1 MSAQELFAAIGF
13 AFVIVFPNL
22 ALMTL
27 GYGMQ
32 RRDVVNANFIEVA
45 SSMVFNYCLPC
56 LLFFS
61 VLKSDVQI
69 LAQSKLL
76 LAGFIT
82 TFTLFFLAEIYA
94 KFFISDPKDK
104 GVFVQ
109 GVFRSNMAIISLA
122 TVSNAYGS
130 EGLGVGAV
138 YMGVITILYNI
149 LAVITLSRTT
159 QNTGGLFTQ
168 AKSILIKII
177 KNPLIIALV
186 SAFVYK
192 ALDLPM
198 LPEFINKTGALL
210 GAVALPLALICAGAT
225 LDVKS
230 MMSLSG
236 LSMQASIGRIIVAP
250 ILTVVVGVL
259 MKLPPLHFGVLF
271 LMVASP
277 AAAASYVMAKA
288 MGGNDVLAANILGF
302 TTVFGMIGMAIGMA
316 FLRALGWV

>member
-1 MSAQELFAAIGF
+1 MLQAIGF
-13 AFVIVFPNL
+13 AFSIVLPNL
-22 ALMTL
+22 FLMAL
-27 GYGMQ
+27 GYDMK
-32 RRDVVNANFIEVA
+32 RRSALNAEFIEVA
-45 SSMVFNYCLPC
+45 SSIVFNYCLPC

-82 TFTLFFLAEIYA
+82 TFTLFFLAEI
-94 KFFISDPKDK
+94 FISELKDK

-109 GVFRSNMAIISLA
+109 GVFRSNMAIVSLA
-122 TVSNAYGS
+122 TVFNAYGS
-130 EGLGVGAV
+130 EGLGVGAI
-138 YMGVITILYNI
+138 YMGVITILYNV

-159 QNTGGLFTQ
+159 QKADSVFMQ
-168 AKSILIKII
+168 AKSILVKII

-198 LPEFINKTGALL
+198 LPEFINKTGGLL

-225 LDVKS
+225 LNIKS
-230 MMSLSG
+230 MISLSG
-236 LSMQASIGRIIVAP
+236 LSMQASIGRIVIAP
-250 ILTVVVGVL
+250 LLAVVVGVAFAL
-259 MKLPPLHFGVLF
+259 EPLQFGVLF

-288 MGGNDVLAANILGF
+288 MGGNDILAANILGF
-302 TTVFGMIGMAIGMA
+302 TTVFGMIGMAVGMA
-316 FLRALGWV
+316 LLRVLGWA

>member
-1 MSAQELFAAIGF
+1 MLQAIGF
-13 AFVIVFPNL
+13 AFSIVLPNL
-22 ALMTL
+22 FLMAL
-27 GYGMQ
+27 GYDMK
-32 RRDVVNANFIEVA
+32 RRSALNAEFIEVA
-45 SSMVFNYCLPC
+45 SSIVFNYCLPC

-94 KFFISDPKDK
+94 KFFISELKDK

-109 GVFRSNMAIISLA
+109 GVFRSNMAIVSLA
-122 TVSNAYGS
+122 TVFNAYGS
-130 EGLGVGAV
+130 EGLGVGAI
-138 YMGVITILYNI
+138 YMGVITILYNV

-159 QNTGGLFTQ
+159 QKADSVFMQ
-168 AKSILIKII
+168 AKSILVKII

-198 LPEFINKTGALL
+198 LPEFINKTGGLL

-225 LDVKS
+225 LNIKS
-230 MMSLSG
+230 MISLSG
-236 LSMQASIGRIIVAP
+236 LSMQASIGRIVIAP
-250 ILTVVVGVL
+250 LLAVWWVWH
-259 MKLPPLHFGVLF
+259 LP
-271 LMVASP
+271 
-277 AAAASYVMAKA
+277 
-288 MGGNDVLAANILGF
+288 
-302 TTVFGMIGMAIGMA
+302 
-316 FLRALGWV
+316 